1 MDITA
6 STDGNSS
13 FVMPLSSKSNISN
26 ADFVVFEQPEQ
37 ADTLDDVAR
46 KKLSFER
53 KHRQKSDAGS
63 QMKITLALDV
73 RPDAEVELEVAG
85 NTVKGRGAGALN
97 LQINPKANIFEIYG
111 DYTIAEG
118 SFMLSLQQIINKRFT
133 IESGSSIQWT
143 GSPMNAMLD
152 IDAVYKVK
160 ASLQPLLQ
168 GTADLGGDRSVP
180 VECVIHL
187 GERLSN
193 PTITFDVRVPGSDP
207 ETQSLIA
214 NALSTPETVDTQFLY
229 LLLFNSFMSEN
240 SSQASSNIGSSVSAA
255 TGLEFVS
262 NMVSNWL
269 SSSDYNVVIRYWPK
283 SELTSDEVDFGL
295 SKSLINNRL
304 FVEVEGNYLIDN
316 KQAVNSSMSN
326 FMGEAYITYL
336 IDRAGT
342 LKLKAFTQ
350 TIDRFDENQG
360 LQETGIGVYFK
371 EDFDNLRDLRQR
383 IKERFTNKKRK
394 ARRIARRTARAA
406 EKAAEDAERN
416 RLREPADTLSPF
428 GYVKEEE
435 DE

>member
-1 MDITA
+1 MNPCFMESIQRTNSHHIILACNSCKFPAFIQKLHSKLITHRIFRIHPW
-6 STDGNSS
+6 DLHIDS
-13 FVMPLSSKSNISN
+13 FIRSLNDHMILQAFFLKLFHKTIYTFCSLPLSPC
-26 ADFVVFEQPEQ
+26 QG
-37 ADTLDDVAR
+37 R
-46 KKLSFER
+46 
-53 KHRQKSDAGS
+53 SD
-63 QMKITLALDV
+63 
-73 RPDAEVELEVAG
+73 
-85 NTVKGRGAGALN
+85 
-97 LQINPKANIFEIYG
+97 
-111 DYTIAEG
+111 
-118 SFMLSLQQIINKRFT
+118 KRY
-133 IESGSSIQWT
+133 I
-143 GSPMNAMLD
+143 
-152 IDAVYKVK
+152 
-160 ASLQPLLQ
+160 
-168 GTADLGGDRSVP
+168 SVP
-180 VECVIHL
+180 QIKQMSCHHPSHNCIIL
-187 GERLSN
+187 INGIYSCSFLF
-193 PTITFDVRVPGSDP
+193 ITDDNQWDCLR
-207 ETQSLIA
+207 
-214 NALSTPETVDTQFLY
+214 QFLY

-269 SSSDYNVVIRYWPK
+269 SSSDYNVVIRYRPK

-406 EKAAEDAERN
+406 EKAAEDADRS

>member
-73 RPDAEVELEVAG
+73 RPDAEVELEV
-85 NTVKGRGAGALN
+85 
-97 LQINPKANIFEIYG
+97 
-111 DYTIAEG
+111 
-118 SFMLSLQQIINKRFT
+118 
-133 IESGSSIQWT
+133 
-143 GSPMNAMLD
+143 PMNAMLD

-269 SSSDYNVVIRYWPK
+269 SSSDYNVVIRYRPK

-326 FMGEAYITYL
+326 FMGEAYITYV